1 MNKNYIWIALIIS
14 FLVVAPFN
22 WFLPNTSLFL
32 VIIRMLT
39 KLFLY
44 FFGIL
49 LTLNLLQY
57 LKNRTN
63 HEKQIIKLL
72 EEIKN
77 SIGHK
82 EK

>member
-1 MNKNYIWIALIIS
+1 MNKKYVWIALIIS
-14 FLVVAPFN
+14 FLVVAPYN
-22 WFLPNTSLFL
+22 WFLPATSLSL
-32 VIIRMLT
+32 VIIKIIT
-39 KLFLY
+39 NFILY

-57 LKNRTN
+57 LKNRIN
-63 HEKQIIKLL
+63 YEKHVIKLL